1 MEKGELMSTAF
12 VLSGGASHGALQ
24 AGMLDA
30 LFEREI
36 TPDLIVGT
44 SVGAL
49 NGAFIAT
56 RPPTRATARELA
68 AVWRGLTR
76 TKVFPLNPMTGALGF
91 FGARSHLFPDS
102 GLRRLA
108 AQHVTAERL
117 EETPIPL
124 HVVATDVLRGQDVRL
139 SEGPLLDAL
148 LASSAIPGVLP
159 PVVWE
164 GRELIDGGVTN
175 NVPIGHAAALGAT
188 KIFVLAAGAAC
199 ELDRPPRSA
208 VAMLLYATG
217 LLIGQRLNSDL
228 ASLGPDTEV
237 HVLPPPCPMTV
248 QPTDFGHADE
258 LIELGRDQARGYLD
272 RQLPRRRAGGRRRPA
287 GHSAAA
293 APRSRR

>member
-1 MEKGELMSTAF
+1 MSTAF

-24 AGMLDA
+24 AGMIEA
-30 LFEREI
+30 LYEREI
-36 TPDLIVGT
+36 KPDLIVGT

-56 RPPTRATARELA
+56 RPPTRITAHELA
-68 AVWRGLTR
+68 LVWRDLTR
-76 TKVFPLNPMTGALGF
+76 TKVFPLNPVTGALGF

-102 GLRRLA
+102 GLRRLI
-108 AQHVTAERL
+108 AQHVTTERL
-117 EETPIPL
+117 EETRVPL
-124 HVVATDVLRGQDVRL
+124 HVVATDVLRGEDVRL

-159 PVVWE
+159 PVSWN
-164 GRELIDGGVTN
+164 GRELMDGGVTN
-175 NVPIGHAAALGAT
+175 NVPIGHAADLGGR
-188 KIFVLAAGAAC
+188 KIYVLAAGAAC

-217 LLIGQRLNSDL
+217 LLIGQRLNGDL
-228 ASLGPDTEV
+228 ARLGPDTEV

-258 LIELGRDQARGYLD
+258 MIELGRDHARHYLD
-272 RQLPRRRAGGRRRPA
+272 RHSPRRRTARRRRP
-287 GHSAAA
+287 GTHTVAAA
-293 APRSRR
+293 RRSRR